1 MTAAGP
7 LVAGLKGHAGWP
19 CCWPSSLRT
28 ASFLAVSSP
37 VAFLTLGGT
46 CSSLSSGGVSAA
58 RLGPQDRPPRHAG
71 QPRAVRPAPRRAWPW
86 SRAAEG
92 PALVQF
98 VPQAAPHP
106 VVGGRAEPGAPRQGW
121 DAAAARPAALKPV
134 SPAPRS
140 VASRCQGER
149 WGPRVPSCVLHGAA
163 LVAAGPCSTWWPGS
177 RVGWPGREPDTP
189 VWPRAVGFMV
199 TRGHH

>member
-7 LVAGLKGHAGWP
+7 LVAGLKGHTRWP
-19 CCWPSSLRT
+19 CCWPSSLWT

-140 VASRCQGER
+140 VASRCQGKR
-149 WGPRVPSCVLHGAA
+149 GGLGSPAV
-163 LVAAGPCSTWWPGS
+163 CSTGRRWWLLVPAPRGGRGLEWAGQAVSLTLPCGPGQWAS
-177 RVGWPGREPDTP
+177 W
-189 VWPRAVGFMV
+189 
-199 TRGHH
+199 